1 MGADNAAPPW
11 LDEIALG
18 VLRGDGAPR
27 REAYAMVPDVVTVAG
42 VPLHLRTKVWR
53 DYSPRIVS
61 RDDEVTTHPVVIGVG
76 VAAPAPAEVPP
87 LRLERV
93 AVFCLDEAWTAVL
106 RRTERFT
113 GRESSLRAS
122 AGDGPDPPQHHPFDP
137 ANPVVWATG
146 VTVDVV
152 VQLRDESGRRHLV
165 RAGDQRLRL
174 TS

>member
-1 MGADNAAPPW
+1 MGADDAAPPW

-42 VPLHLRTKVWR
+42 VPLHLRTTVWR

-61 RDDEVTTHPVVIGVG
+61 RDDEVTTHPVVVSVG
-76 VAAPAPAEVPP
+76 VAAPAEVPP

-93 AVFCLDEAWTAVL
+93 AVFCLDEVWTAVL
-106 RRTERFT
+106 RRKERLT
-113 GRESSLRAS
+113 GLESSLRAS
-122 AGDGPDPPQHHPFDP
+122 ASDGPDPARHHPFDP

-152 VQLRDESGRRHLV
+152 VQLRDETGRRHLV
-165 RAGDQRLRL
+165 RAGDERLIR